1 MEGKRRSPRVDIAIG
16 ARLDFREKGTY
27 EGVVENLST
36 SGEGIMV
43 RSSREALVGETVT
56 LEMPVPIKMET
67 VRCRGEVIDCQESGG
82 NYEIDILIRDIDEP
96 SREALSVF
104 CNLLKPRAKLSTIDY
119 LVSQGEKAISE
130 AAEVNIR
137 ESMGTRLGAYMH
149 ELLSLKY
156 HDALR
161 SFEDALNIDA
171 ENEAALEGF
180 CYSLAKA
187 VSHYERAGLSRLAE
201 TIKVKALP
209 YCTHKALEIAE
220 RSPRMGRYLL
230 GIIRDMI
237 S

>member
-16 ARLDFREKGTY
+16 AKLDFRGKGTY
-27 EGVVENLST
+27 EGVVGNLST

-43 RSSREALVGETVT
+43 RSSKEALVGETVT

-104 CNLLKPRAKLSTIDY
+104 CNLLKPRARLNTIDY
-119 LVSQGEKAISE
+119 LVSQGEKAINE

>member
-16 ARLDFREKGTY
+16 AKLDFREKGTF
-27 EGVVENLST
+27 EGVVGNLSM

-43 RSSREALVGETVT
+43 RSSKEALVGETVT

-104 CNLLKPRAKLSTIDY
+104 CNLLKPRARLNTIDY

-137 ESMGTRLGAYMH
+137 ESIGTRLGAYMH

-187 VSHYERAGLSRLAE
+187 VFHYERAGLSRLAE

-209 YCTHKALEIAE
+209 YCTDKALEIAE
-220 RSPRMGRYLL
+220 RSPRMGKYLL
-230 GIIRDMI
+230 GIVRDMM